1 MKQDIYQ
8 GIFGLTR
15 KKLFFSK
22 SNSYLNILFYNLKL
36 YTHVFSYI
44 FSKVCYIL
52 KMFILMS
59 NESL

>member
-44 FSKVCYIL
+44 FFKSLLYTQNVYINV
-52 KMFILMS
+52 K
-59 NESL
+59 